1 MLCNCKEATMYFTII
16 EYKKNNIY
24 EKKEIHTCKR
34 NPEFIK
40 KKKCDFKKEILIDTF
55 NDTYNDT
62 FNDTYNDKSQ
72 IKIKQPIVNINYK
85 EILILNIN
93 NAKKYSIN
101 KYSGNINYYLNIL
114 GYLPIKKNETLDEL
128 FIRVNNRPDKIIKHI
143 NQKIE
148 YILTDLYTIDYI
160 KNIEKSRKVKSN
172 SNKSK
177 KKFKKEKKKLQMNAI
192 LNDDEEIIDQDK
204 KIKIK
209 DKLSKNKINI
219 DDLKSDDESSDSDES
234 CKSEDKISVDGDISD
249 ELPEDN
255 EIEDYFSD

>member
-1 MLCNCKEATMYFTII
+1 MLCNCKEATMYFTKI
-16 EYKKNNIY
+16 EFKEDNIY

-55 NDTYNDT
+55 NDTCN
-62 FNDTYNDKSQ
+62 TYNNKAQ
-72 IKIKQPIVNINYK
+72 IKIKQPIINYK
-85 EILILNIN
+85 ELLILNIS

-101 KYSGNINYYLNIL
+101 KYYGNINYYLNIL

-128 FIRVNNRPDKIIKHI
+128 LIRINNKPDKIIKHI

-160 KNIEKSRKVKSN
+160 KNIEKLRKVKSN

-192 LNDDEEIIDQDK
+192 LNDDEEVIDEDK

-209 DKLSKNKINI
+209 DKLSKNKINL
-219 DDLKSDDESSDSDES
+219 DDLNSDDESSDSDES
-234 CKSEDKISVDGDISD
+234 CKSEDKISIDGDISD

>member
-1 MLCNCKEATMYFTII
+1 MLCNCKETTMYFTKI
-16 EYKKNNIY
+16 ELKENNIY

-40 KKKCDFKKEILIDTF
+40 KKKCDFKKEILIDTYNDTN
-55 NDTYNDT
+55 NDTYN
-62 FNDTYNDKSQ
+62 NKSQ
-72 IKIKQPIVNINYK
+72 IKIKQPIIDYR

-101 KYSGNINYYLNIL
+101 KYYGNINYYLNIL

-128 FIRVNNRPDKIIKHI
+128 LMRINNKQDKIIKRI

-160 KNIEKSRKVKSN
+160 KNIEKSRKIKSN
-172 SNKSK
+172 LKNPNKSK
-177 KKFKKEKKKLQMNAI
+177 SKFKKEKKKLQMNGI
-192 LNDDEEIIDQDK
+192 LNDEEEIINEDK

-209 DKLSKNKINI
+209 DKLSKNKINL